1 MDAAQCCWIRSL
13 FLLWQQSTLMP
24 MATGVTM
31 PETSGADAAASERPR
46 CISEQKLEA
55 CTAHSCFCVHL
66 SCGKPFSV
74 GLCYARHHL
83 RVCAFNPHFLS
94 ACFLA
99 LHFNISFWTFCAIS
113 CRSRCS
119 IASRNCHRTAV
130 ILGLL
135 HVLCLFLQ
143 LSFSQTVMLSPLSG
157 HLVSFHF
164 LLLQ

>member
-31 PETSGADAAASERPR
+31 PETSGADAAASVRPR

-135 HVLCLFLQ
+135 HFLCLFLQ
-143 LSFSQTVMLSPLSG
+143 LSFSQTVVLSPLSG

>member
-31 PETSGADAAASERPR
+31 PETSGADAAASVRPR

-135 HVLCLFLQ
+135 HFLCLFLQ